1 MNEKDRLVEL
11 LCTAGW
17 NLYTNDCNIGQI
29 ADHLIAHNVTIPPV
43 SVGQTV
49 YLIRRPFHH
58 EPYISDEVV
67 ERVRI
72 EYTKDGIL
80 RRFGNRSFEAYD
92 IDLGETVFLT
102 RESAERA
109 LEERSE
115 SNA

>member
-1 MNEKDRLVEL
+1 MNERDRLITLVGDVVVPYF
-11 LCTAGW
+11 A
-17 NLYTNDCNIGQI
+17 GQI
-29 ADHLIAHNVTIPPV
+29 ADHLIANNVTAPPV

-80 RRFGNRSFEAYD
+80 RKFGNRSFEAYD
-92 IDLGETVFLT
+92 IDLEETVFLA
-102 RESAERA
+102 REEAEEA
-109 LEERSE
+109 LREVKQ
-115 SNA
+115 